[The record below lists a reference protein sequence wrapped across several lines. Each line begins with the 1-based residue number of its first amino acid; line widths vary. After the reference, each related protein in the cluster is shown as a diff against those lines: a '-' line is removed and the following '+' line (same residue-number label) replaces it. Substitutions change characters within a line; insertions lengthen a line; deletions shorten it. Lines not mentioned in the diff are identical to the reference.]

1 MKITFIRH
9 STLNIAPGICYGQ
22 SDVDVSANF
31 DNEAQALRQTL
42 HNKTFDAVFTS
53 PLQRCSKLAKA
64 CGYAHAVPDSRLKE
78 LNFGAW
84 EMKAWE
90 EIVDPQI
97 ELWYSNWLDE
107 RPTDGESFYDM
118 IKRFESFINEQKT
131 MHNSRHI
138 LVFTHSGI
146 IRAAGILAGI
156 YNFKTAFEAEIG
168 YAKAYEMEL

>member
-9 STLNIAPGICYGQ
+9 STLNIAQGICYGQ

-42 HNKTFDAVFTS
+42 LNKTFDAVFTS

-84 EMKAWE
+84 EMKAWD

-118 IKRFESFINEQKT
+118 I
-131 MHNSRHI
+131 
-138 LVFTHSGI
+138 
-146 IRAAGILAGI
+146 
-156 YNFKTAFEAEIG
+156 
-168 YAKAYEMEL
+168 